1 MKRRMKLY
9 LFGVFL
15 ITGTLFVATHK
26 IVEIPHTESAPSPIP
41 IIPLATRDNNPRQEP
56 VRLVFTGDVML
67 GRTVESII
75 ARQGFEYLFNNV
87 STTLRNSDLTTVNFE
102 GVVTSVHEQAKPMTF
117 KFSIQ
122 EKFLM
127 KLSELGVDVLSLAN
141 NHSYDYGKEEYQY
154 MHVSCVKT
162 GLVCGGSPLTVDD
175 SSSKIIQ
182 VKGKEVGITFL
193 HTLYNQ
199 PTQEEIKKAFDV
211 LERSDLQIAYVH
223 WGEEYVLEHNEAQEE
238 LAHMLIDLGFDAVIG
253 HHPHVVQDVD
263 MYKGKPIFYSLGN
276 FIFDQYFSSDVQ
288 QMMLISADLGTSTV
302 TYTVHALTSEKV
314 RSQPQ
319 FMTEEERE
327 QLLSRVFSPLR
338 DNGSLDQKDHTIVV
352 PL

>member
-1 MKRRMKLY
+1 MKRRMKVY
-9 LFGVFL
+9 LFGAFL

-26 IVEIPHTESAPSPIP
+26 TVEVLHTDSASSPIAT
-41 IIPLATRDNNPRQEP
+41 IPLATHDNSPGQES
-56 VRLVFTGDVML
+56 VHLVFTGDVML

-75 ARQGFEYLFNNV
+75 ERQGFEYLFNNV

-102 GVVTSVHEQAKPMTF
+102 GVVTSVHEHAKPMTF

-154 MHVSCVKT
+154 MRASCVKT
-162 GLVCGGSPLTVDD
+162 GLVCGGSPLTVDE

-182 VKGKEVGITFL
+182 VKGREVGITFL

-199 PTQEEIKKAFDV
+199 PTQEEVKKALDA
-211 LERSDLQIAYVH
+211 LEGSDLQIAYVH

-238 LAHMLIDLGFDAVIG
+238 FAHLLIDLGFDSVI
-253 HHPHVVQDVD
+253 
-263 MYKGKPIFYSLGN
+263 
-276 FIFDQYFSSDVQ
+276 
-288 QMMLISADLGTSTV
+288 
-302 TYTVHALTSEKV
+302 
-314 RSQPQ
+314 
-319 FMTEEERE
+319 
-327 QLLSRVFSPLR
+327 
-338 DNGSLDQKDHTIVV
+338 
-352 PL
+352 